1 MQIDELMN
9 DSDMEFIAPEEIELT
24 DHSENKIVLTP
35 LANVHFADEGITHTK
50 ELETNKKRKKSGKK
64 YPNHMETQ
72 RFSTFSRGFSF
83 WVLSF

>member
-9 DSDMEFIAPEEIELT
+9 DSDTEFIAPEEIELT
-24 DHSENKIVLTP
+24 DQLTP

-83 WVLSF
+83 